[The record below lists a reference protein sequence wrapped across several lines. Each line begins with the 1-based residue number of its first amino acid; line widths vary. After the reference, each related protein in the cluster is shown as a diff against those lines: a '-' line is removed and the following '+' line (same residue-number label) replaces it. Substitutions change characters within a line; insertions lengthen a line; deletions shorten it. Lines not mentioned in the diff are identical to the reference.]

1 MRRVAKE
8 GGVCIS
14 LNWEGGP
21 GYVRFYPKEVSSGI
35 KDERKKAMKAKQL
48 T

>member
-14 LNWEGGP
+14 LNWEGEP
-21 GYVRFYPKEVSSGI
+21 GYVRFYPKD